1 MEPSLAHIGVVYLC
15 RFAEGERPVRAFVDS
30 YRAHPAGAD
39 HDLYVIFKG
48 FSDKGSLAAARALF
62 GELPVQ
68 AIELDDKGYDIG
80 AYFAAARL
88 VANRRLIF
96 FNTFTELLADNWLK
110 KFDDALSLPDV
121 GLVGATGCWQSHRS
135 MYQASWRRALYW
147 IRHPLGYVRGNDAD
161 RLPIGDSRKAQDAA
175 VPTVEPKRGDARR
188 AFGQFARA
196 LYHLLRFD
204 QLLLPYAP
212 YPNPHVRTNAFMI
225 GRDRFLA
232 LRIPSLRNKFG
243 VYKFESG
250 RGSLT
255 HQIIG
260 QGLKTVVVDREGN
273 AYEPADWKA
282 SSTYW
287 IEDQRNLLAADNR
300 TRDYSEGTP
309 SARAR
314 LQAYAWED
322 PELWSRPA
330 GVNSQG
336 VVEPKGGQR

>member
-1 MEPSLAHIGVVYLC
+1 MEPRLARIGVVYLC
-15 RFAEGERPVRAFVDS
+15 RFAEGERPVRIFVDS

-39 HDLYVIFKG
+39 HDLHVIFKG
-48 FSDKGSLAAARALF
+48 FPDRSSLTAVRALF
-62 GELPVQ
+62 GGLPVQ
-68 AIELDDKGYDIG
+68 AIELEDKGYDIG

-88 VANRRLIF
+88 VANGRLIF
-96 FNTFTELLADNWLK
+96 FNTFTELLADGWLK
-110 KFDDALSLPDV
+110 KFDDALSLPGV
-121 GLVGATGCWQSHRS
+121 GLVGATGSWQSHRS

-147 IRHPLGYVRGNDAD
+147 IRHPLEYARPNDVD
-161 RLPIGDSRKAQDAA
+161 RLPIGDSRNTQDAA
-175 VPTVEPKRGDARR
+175 VPTVEPKTGDARR
-188 AFGQFARA
+188 ALGQFARA
-196 LYHLLRFD
+196 LYRLVRFD

-212 YPNPHVRTNAFMI
+212 YPNPHIRTNAFMV

-232 LRIPSLRNKFG
+232 LKIPSFRSKFG

-250 RGSLT
+250 QGSLT
-255 HQIIG
+255 NQIIG
-260 QGLKTVVVDREGN
+260 QGLKTIVVDRKGN

-309 SARAR
+309 FARAR

-322 PELWSRPA
+322 PKRWS
-330 GVNSQG
+330 
-336 VVEPKGGQR
+336 VVGERDLSRRR